1 MVFYWPFV
9 IDCLLGMDRDYGPG
23 SYGGLAFKDI
33 YLKILLLSATKGEH
47 HLIFFLFKLFIG
59 MDRDYGHGSYGG
71 QRSMDS
77 YLNQSYGMDNHS
89 GGGGGSR

>member
-1 MVFYWPFV
+1 MDFE
-9 IDCLLGMDRDYGPG
+9 DGMDRDYGPG
-23 SYGGLAFKDI
+23 SYGGLTFKDI
-33 YLKILLLSATKGEH
+33 YLKILLLRASK
-47 HLIFFLFKLFIG
+47 G

>member
-1 MVFYWPFV
+1 MDFEDDYTHSACRNTYQGFN
-9 IDCLLGMDRDYGPG
+9 GMDRDYGPG
-23 SYGGLAFKDI
+23 SYG
-33 YLKILLLSATKGEH
+33 
-47 HLIFFLFKLFIG
+47 G

-89 GGGGGSR
+89 GGGGGSSSFLQQLGYDSLVPDL